1 MNIQTLAD
9 LQNHVQWAI
18 EIEHA
23 TIPPYLCALYSLNA
37 QDTNNFDAMQLI
49 QDVVVDEMLH
59 LALNCNLLNA
69 IGGSPT
75 FNNPSFIP
83 KYPSSLPHHSPQPPL
98 IIHLQKCSVGL
109 VKNTFLEVEKPEP
122 TVNDIPEGDNYMTLG
137 QFYAAVSQGFVNLNQ
152 SLGPTGL
159 FKGNATKQVTQ
170 QIFTVHGGPHGT
182 LFKVV
187 DLSSAQQAITE
198 IVQQGEGTPQT
209 MLDPDGDLAHYWEFK
224 QIVDGTVSLGQ
235 VYPMLQDPTTAG
247 LPAGSPVQKLSQL
260 FNDCY
265 SLLLRTMTHIFNTGD
280 NSPLVSA
287 MYTLMRDILPAVAP
301 LLMQTSIPNKHGNA
315 GPSFEFSTTVQGQ
328 IIHNS
333 KALESAFPKLSD
345 VSASLMSLPTIDGQ

>member
-37 QDTNNFDAMQLI
+37 QDTNNFDAMSLI

-59 LALNCNLLNA
+59 LALGCNLLNA

-98 IIHLQKCSVGL
+98 IIHLEKCSVDL
-109 VKNTFLEVEKPEP
+109 VKNTFLEIEKPEP
-122 TVNDIPEGDNYMTLG
+122 TVHDIPEGDNYMTIG
-137 QFYAAVSQGFVNLNQ
+137 QFYAAVSQGFVNLNK

-159 FKGNATKQVTQ
+159 FKGDTSKQAT
-170 QIFTVHGGPHGT
+170 QILRVSGGPHGN
-182 LFKVV
+182 LIKVV

-198 IVQQGEGTPQT
+198 IVQQGEGSPQT
-209 MLDPDGDLAHYWEFK
+209 MMDPDGDLAHYWEFK
-224 QIVDGTVSLGQ
+224 EIADGTVALGQ
-235 VYPMLQDPTTAG
+235 VYPMIQDPTTAG

-265 SLLLRTMTHIFNTGD
+265 SLLLRTMTHVFNTGD
-280 NSPLVSA
+280 NSPLVDA
-287 MYTLMRDILPAVAP
+287 LYILMRQILPLLAT
-301 LLMQTSIPNKHGNA
+301 LLMQTPIPNKHGNA
-315 GPSFEFSTTVQGQ
+315 GSSFEFSTTAQRQ
-328 IIHNS
+328 IIQNS
-333 KALESAFPKLSD
+333 KALEKTFPQLSD
-345 VSASLMSLPTIDGQ
+345 VSASLMSLPAIDGK